1 MTQVKISMKQIKI
14 TRVEALPILVP
25 LTKGLTTKT
34 AHGEHIDS
42 PYVIVRVHTDAGL
55 IGVGE
60 ATLAP
65 RWSGETSPGCV
76 AAIED
81 LLDPVLRGADA
92 LDVSACRARIEGAL
106 RHNPFTKAAVE
117 MAIWDIAGQAA
128 GQPVCRLLG
137 GRLRDEL
144 PMKMV
149 VGAFP
154 VDRAVALAQRF
165 LDGGS
170 RHLKVK
176 VGLDP
181 EQDVARVAAVRELAG
196 PEVGISI
203 DGNCGWSV
211 PVACR
216 TLPRLEEFDVRLAEQ
231 PIRASDVADW
241 SRLRASTSIPLM
253 ADESVFTLADAW
265 QLVTNRAVD
274 VLAIYPGKHGGLL
287 GALEI
292 AHVAKAAGIVC
303 SMGSNLELG
312 IGSAAMLHLGA
323 AAEAID
329 NETYPGDY
337 LGPLYHEADMITEPL
352 ALGPVMARVP
362 AGPGLGVTLDETQ
375 LERWQEQREDA

>member
-1 MTQVKISMKQIKI
+1 MVTI
-14 TRVEALPILVP
+14 TRVEAIPILVP
-25 LTKGLTTKT
+25 LTTGLTTKT

-42 PYVIVRVHTDAGL
+42 PYVVVRVHTDEG
-55 IGVGE
+55 ITGVGE

-76 AAIED
+76 AVIRD
-81 LLDPVLRGADA
+81 QLDPVLQGANA
-92 LDVSACRARIEGAL
+92 LDVNVCRQRIESAL
-106 RHNPFTKAAVE
+106 RLNPFTKAAVE
-117 MAIWDIAGQAA
+117 MAIWDVAGKAA
-128 GQPVCRLLG
+128 ERSVCRLLG

-144 PMKMV
+144 PIKMV

-154 VDRAVALAQRF
+154 VEKAVALAQRF
-165 LDGGS
+165 LDGGA

-181 EQDVARVAAVRELAG
+181 AQDVARVAAVRELAG
-196 PEVGISI
+196 PDVGISV

-216 TLPRLEEFDVRLAEQ
+216 TLPLLEAYDVRLAEQ
-231 PIRASDVADW
+231 PIRANDVTEWA
-241 SRLRASTSIPLM
+241 RLRAATSIPLM
-253 ADESVFTLADAW
+253 ADESVFSLTDAW
-265 QLVTNRAVD
+265 NLVSNRAVD

-292 AHVAKAAGIVC
+292 AHLARAAGIVC

-312 IGSAAMLHLGA
+312 IGTAAMLHLGA
-323 AAEAID
+323 TAEAID

-337 LGPLYHEADMITEPL
+337 LGPLYHEANMITEPL
-352 ALGPVMARVP
+352 RLGPETAHVP
-362 AGPGLGVTLDETQ
+362 DGPGLGVELDEDQ
-375 LERWQEQREDA
+375 LDRWRDG

>member
-1 MTQVKISMKQIKI
+1 MKSSSKLSVVKI
-14 TRVEALPILVP
+14 TRIEAIPILVP
-25 LTKGLTTKT
+25 LTAGLTTKT

-42 PYVIVRVHTDAGL
+42 PYVIVRVHTDEGV

-76 AAIED
+76 AVIRD
-81 LLDPVLRGADA
+81 LLDPALRGANA
-92 LDVSACRARIEGAL
+92 LDVNACRARIEGAL
-106 RHNPFTKAAVE
+106 RLNPFTKAAVE
-117 MAIWDIAGQAA
+117 MAIWDIAGKVA
-128 GQPVCRLLG
+128 GQPVSRLLG
-137 GRLRDEL
+137 GRLREEL

-165 LDGGS
+165 LDAGAH
-170 RHLKVK
+170 HLKVK

-181 EQDVARVAAVRELAG
+181 IEDVARVAAVRELAG
-196 PEVGISI
+196 ADIGLSI

-216 TLPRLEEFDVRLAEQ
+216 TLPLLEDFDVRLAEQ
-231 PIRASDVADW
+231 PIRGHDVNHWA
-241 SRLRASTSIPLM
+241 RLRAATSIPLM
-253 ADESVFTLADAW
+253 ADESVFSLADAW
-265 QLVTNRAVD
+265 QLVSNRAVD

-287 GALEI
+287 GAMEI
-292 AHVAKAAGIVC
+292 AHLARAAGIVC

-312 IGSAAMLHLGA
+312 IGTAAMLHLGA

-329 NETYPGDY
+329 NDNYPGDY
-337 LGPLYHEADMITEPL
+337 LGPLYHEADMITRSL
-352 ALGPVMARVP
+352 DLGPVTAQVP
-362 AGPGLGVTLDETQ
+362 DGPGLGVELDEDQ
-375 LERWQEQREDA
+375 LERWREASS